1 MTTGPVLL
9 VNNSGTFGGAEL
21 YLERLM
27 TARPPDVGM
36 RLAARDPS
44 PPRLLEAAAAAGVP
58 VTRWRPG
65 PAGLLRLYREMRG
78 AGLVH
83 LNMAW
88 GGDHAHALA
97 LAWPVRRPVVGT
109 VHIWVRPRSSLRR
122 RVMALGYRRLRRV
135 IAVSAE
141 IRDAVVDQ
149 LGVPAGRVDVVP
161 NGVPFAEPPVR
172 DPHETVVIGALG
184 RLVPAKGF
192 DLLIEAVGRLRDR
205 GHHLEA
211 VIAGEGPERDAL
223 ERAAEGL
230 PVRLAGFVTD
240 VGAFLGGV
248 DVFCLPSRWE
258 GLPFAL
264 LEAMMAGAPCVAAG
278 VGDVAMGVG
287 ATGRIVPP
295 DDVDAL
301 TSALEELVASPELR
315 AQLGRAAHERARDRF
330 GMDAFVAGTLA
341 VYDKALSRQGRSRDG
356 GGPGA
361 GAAGA
366 ARRRPA
372 R

>member
-1 MTTGPVLL
+1 MKGPVLL
-9 VNNSGTFGGAEL
+9 VNNSRTFGGAEL

-27 TARPPDVGM
+27 TARPADVGM
-36 RLAARDPS
+36 RLAARDSS
-44 PPRLLEAAAAAGVP
+44 PARLLEAAAATAVP
-58 VTRWRPG
+58 VIRWRPD
-65 PAGLLRLYREMRG
+65 PAGLVRLYREMRG
-78 AGLVH
+78 AALVH

-109 VHIWVRPRSSLRR
+109 VHIWVPPRSSLRR
-122 RVMALGYRRLRRV
+122 RVMALGYRRFGQV

-149 LGVPAGRVDVVP
+149 LGVPAERVDVVP
-161 NGVPFAEPPVR
+161 NGVPYAEPPVR
-172 DPHETVVIGALG
+172 DPHETVVVGGLG

-192 DLLIEAVGRLRDR
+192 DLLIEAVRRLRDR
-205 GHHLEA
+205 GHRVEA

-230 PVRLAGFVTD
+230 PVRFAGFVTD
-240 VGAFLGGV
+240 VRAFLAEV

-264 LEAMMAGAPCVAAG
+264 LEAMMAGTPCVAAD
-278 VGDVAMGVG
+278 VGDVAMGLG

-301 TSALEELVASPELR
+301 TSALEEVVASPELR
-315 AQLGRAAHERARDRF
+315 TQRGRAAHERARHRF

-341 VYDKALSRQGRSRDG
+341 AYDKALSRQARPRDG